1 MKVVILAGGAGTRL
15 SEETEAKPKPMVE
28 VGGKP
33 MLWHIMKIYS
43 QQGFNDFIVCLGYKG
58 FVIKEYFHHYD
69 LHLSDVTI
77 DLRTNTTK
85 KLASK
90 AEPWTVT
97 LVDTGIDTG
106 TGGRMKRVQKYIG
119 DRRFLMTYGDGV
131 ADVDLRKLLRTHE
144 RKGTAVTIT
153 AVQSPGRFGTIG
165 FDDHGNVARFQE
177 KPLGSASWINGGF
190 FVCEPEV
197 FRYIRGGARTMWER
211 EPLAALTRDGR
222 VGAYRHPGFWK
233 PMDTLRDRREM
244 EALWASG
251 RAPWKIW
258 E

>member
-69 LHLSDVTI
+69 LHASDITI
-77 DLRTNTTK
+77 DLRTRTMRK
-85 KLASK
+85 YASK
-90 AEPWTVT
+90 AEPWKVT
-97 LVDTGIDTG
+97 LVDTGFDSG
-106 TGGRMKRVQKYIG
+106 TGGRIRRVQKYIG
-119 DRRFLMTYGDGV
+119 NRRFLMTYGDGV
-131 ADVDLRKLLRTHE
+131 SDVDLRAVLKTH
-144 RKGTAVTIT
+144 RDRGKAVTVT
-153 AVQSPGRFGTIG
+153 AVQSPGRFGVIS
-165 FDDHGNVARFQE
+165 FDRQERVKRFWE
-177 KPLGSASWINGGF
+177 KPAGDTLWVNGGF

-197 FRYIRGGARTMWER
+197 FRHIPEDTTMWER
-211 EPLAALTRDGR
+211 DTLAGLARRGM
-222 VGAYRHPGFWK
+222 VAAHKHKGFWK
-233 PMDTLRDRREM
+233 PMDTLRDKNEL

-251 RAPWKIW
+251 KAPWKTW
-258 E
+258 P